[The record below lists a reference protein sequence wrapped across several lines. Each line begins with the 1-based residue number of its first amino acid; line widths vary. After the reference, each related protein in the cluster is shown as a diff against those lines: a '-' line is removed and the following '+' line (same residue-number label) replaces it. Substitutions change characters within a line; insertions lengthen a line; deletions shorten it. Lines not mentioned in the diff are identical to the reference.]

1 MLIFDT
7 LFSSYTANIYQYG
20 TVVGAL
26 VTVFL
31 FGFVLMTVPSILAP
45 KFKLPL
51 EVLAKLRTTHIIG
64 IGTIVTIAVLYYV
77 ESVMYSVLV

>member
-7 LFSSYTANIYQYG
+7 LLRSYTSNIYQYG
-20 TVVGAL
+20 NLVGAL

-31 FGFVLMTVPSILAP
+31 FGFVLMTVPSILVP
-45 KFKLPL
+45 NFKLPFK
-51 EVLAKLRTTHIIG
+51 VIAKLRTTHIIG
-64 IGTIVTIAVLYYV
+64 IGTIVAIAVLYYV